1 MIFQPILNIFLLV
14 LLFAPV
20 AFLVVWM
27 LVQGVRPSS
36 LPDAST
42 AEPVEAS
49 AAEGP
54 KKRNPAAPSTGSGTG
69 SAGPV
74 IWGLRLL
81 MLVAC
86 FMMLLRPGIPGGATE
101 TLATDTDILIVVDTT
116 ASIVAEDWDGDG
128 QRLDGV
134 RADVQ
139 SIVDEYPGAR
149 FALISFDAAAELRL
163 PLTTDATALI
173 SSLEVLR
180 PEVTA
185 QSRGSSIGIA
195 SAMVEETLQAAAES
209 APDRSRMVFYLGD
222 GEQTVTTEPESFSA
236 SAEYTDGGAVLG
248 YGTSEGGPMKV
259 TSGSFAASEE
269 GGDYI
274 EYQGEQAM
282 SVIDESNLQTIADD
296 LGVPYQLRSAD
307 ADIEL
312 PEAPTTTTN
321 YTDPSTGS
329 GIGGSVGNVIEL
341 YWIFALVMVL
351 LLGVEIA
358 RATILIAQ
366 MRGLAT
372 RPEHPTPGSLS
383 KTKRATPGSL
393 SETKRATP
401 GSLSERSETKRA
413 ERAPASRSVPPRDQ
427 QPGGDA

>member
-1 MIFQPILNIFLLV
+1 MIFQPVLNVFLLV

-20 AFLVVWM
+20 AFVVVWM
-27 LVQGVRPSS
+27 LVRAVRPQGGSA
-36 LPDAST
+36 DA
-42 AEPVEAS
+42 
-49 AAEGP
+49 
-54 KKRNPAAPSTGSGTG
+54 GTG
-69 SAGPV
+69 ASPV
-74 IWGLRLL
+74 IWVLRLL
-81 MLVAC
+81 MLLAC

-116 ASIVAEDWDGDG
+116 ASIVAEDWDGEG

-139 SIVDEYPGAR
+139 SIADEYPGAR

-163 PLTTDATALI
+163 PLTTDATALV

-180 PEVTA
+180 PEVTS

-195 SAMVEETLQAAAES
+195 SAMVEETLEAAADS

-222 GEQTVTTEPESFSA
+222 GEQTVSTEPESFSA

-248 YGTSEGGPMKV
+248 YGTSEGGPMRV
-259 TSGSFAASEE
+259 TSGSFSSDE
-269 GGDYI
+269 GGEYI

-282 SVIDESNLQTIADD
+282 SVIDETNLQTIADD
-296 LGVPYQLRSAD
+296 LGVDYQLRSAD
-307 ADIEL
+307 TDIEL

-321 YTDPSTGS
+321 YTES
-329 GIGGSVGNVIEL
+329 GSVGNVIEL

-358 RATILIAQ
+358 RATMLIAQ

-372 RPEHPTPGSLS
+372 R
-383 KTKRATPGSL
+383 
-393 SETKRATP
+393 
-401 GSLSERSETKRA
+401 
-413 ERAPASRSVPPRDQ
+413 
-427 QPGGDA
+427 GGDS